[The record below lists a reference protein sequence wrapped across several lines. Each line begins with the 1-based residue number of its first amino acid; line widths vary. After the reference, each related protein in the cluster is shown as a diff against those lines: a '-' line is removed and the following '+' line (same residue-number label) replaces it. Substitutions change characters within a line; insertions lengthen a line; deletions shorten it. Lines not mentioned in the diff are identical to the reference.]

1 MLCPGERPTPF
12 FFLFTPVQ
20 PILLI
25 ETAGDP
31 AAMAGSVR
39 KTFREQFPGFTLFTL
54 VTLRQ
59 QMALAFFL
67 WQAGASLLG
76 ILAVLGIFLSGIGL
90 YGLVS
95 YGVARRAHEI
105 GVRMAMGARPTD
117 VLRLVLQQ
125 GLSMV
130 AIGAAIGTAVAVAAA
145 RVVSAILY
153 RVNPADPLVLIE
165 AVLAVA
171 VVTFLAV
178 QTPARRA
185 IRTDP
190 MAVLR
195 NE

>member
-1 MLCPGERPTPF
+1 
-12 FFLFTPVQ
+12 
-20 PILLI
+20 
-25 ETAGDP
+25 
-31 AAMAGSVR
+31 
-39 KTFREQFPGFTLFTL
+39 
-54 VTLRQ
+54 
-59 QMALAFFL
+59 
-67 WQAGASLLG
+67 
-76 ILAVLGIFLSGIGL
+76 
-90 YGLVS
+90 
-95 YGVARRAHEI
+95 
-105 GVRMAMGARPTD
+105 MAMGARPTD

-171 VVTFLAV
+171 VVTFLAI